1 MQEEIEKHHFAD
13 IFLTLSGGCNNVVLQ
28 CCCNSYAMQ
37 KKHGVWFSQR
47 SIYFMPTYNLRWLT
61 WSFSY

>member
-1 MQEEIEKHHFAD
+1 MQEEIEKHYFVD

-37 KKHGVWFSQR
+37 KKPWCLVFA
-47 SIYFMPTYNLRWLT
+47 T
-61 WSFSY
+61 